1 MELSRTPLYLPGR
14 RTCVLGIIRVL
25 IVWLLILAGAVEAVW
40 GLLQVYGYEPSNHSL
55 YALTG
60 SFYNPGPYS
69 GFLAMC
75 LPLALHEWLKGKGV
89 WKHLA
94 LGALVLMSV
103 VLPSGMSRSAWLAAL
118 VASGYV
124 LGMHYREKVCRYW
137 NYFCVGGLLLAVLGV
152 GAYHWKKDSA
162 DGRLLMWKVAS
173 QAVLEHPLKGVGWEH
188 VAGAYGDAQEKYFAS
203 GMATTQEEHVA
214 GAPEYV
220 FNEYLQVALA
230 WGVPALCGILL
241 VVVSCFCLGHQ
252 HRLYG
257 VCGGLVSLGVFSF
270 SSYPFQFMEFI
281 LAFLTLLVA
290 CVMTCRNV
298 WVQGLVL
305 VLGIGLSIYL
315 LEHRP
320 QKNIR
325 RVFDQAHGLH
335 KAGQW
340 QASTELLEEAMK
352 KSSDAMILNI
362 IGKNFQALG
371 KYEEAEEWFVRST
384 HRLPNRIY
392 PYYLLAKL
400 YAEHLDIFP
409 REKLEWTAR
418 MVMEKEAKVESTAI
432 RQMRE
437 EVKKLLNVKHGYNG
451 GERNN
456 QGSTYGITE

>member
-1 MELSRTPLYLPGR
+1 MEENRIVQKFMSLIKT
-14 RTCVLGIIRVL
+14 T
-25 IVWLLILAGAVEAVW
+25 IVWLLIAAGVAEAVW
-40 GLLQVYGYEPSNHSL
+40 GLLQMYGYEPSNHSL

-94 LGALVLMSV
+94 LVAMVLMGV

-124 LGMHYREKVCRYW
+124 WAMHYREKLYSYRKAFW
-137 NYFCVGGLLLAVLGV
+137 VGGLLLIILGI

-162 DGRLLMWKVAS
+162 DGRLLMWKVAV
-173 QAVLEHPLKGVGWEH
+173 QAVMEHPYTGVGWEQ

-298 WVQGLVL
+298 WVQGLALL
-305 VLGIGLSIYL
+305 VGIGVGVYL
-315 LEHRP
+315 YEKRP
-320 QKNIR
+320 KQ
-325 RVFDQAHGLH
+325 RVRILFEQAHSLH
-335 KAGQW
+335 KAGEW
-340 QASTELLEEAMK
+340 EDSTELLKELMK

-362 IGKNFQALG
+362 IGKNYQALG
-371 KYEEAEEWFVRST
+371 KYEEAEEWFIRST

-409 REKLEWTAR
+409 REKLEWAAR
-418 MVMEKEAKVESTAI
+418 MVLEKEAKVQSTAI

-437 EVKKLLNVKHGYNG
+437 EVKKLLNEKYGYNG